1 MKTKSLLLLFLM
13 IWSVASLGI
22 LFIILFHCFF
32 VIFLFFFIF
41 FLKGVFMY
49 FSGTDNGDDQWK
61 QDLKNDIDN
70 LRKDIIDFQNT
81 KVIMLY

>member
-1 MKTKSLLLLFLM
+1 
-13 IWSVASLGI
+13 
-22 LFIILFHCFF
+22 
-32 VIFLFFFIF
+32 
-41 FLKGVFMY
+41 MY

-81 KVIMLY
+81 KVIMLYWHNIVFISF